1 MGLGAGAGGP
11 SFALLIRVDFSQA
24 ASLARSSSCACVVA
38 EGLFA
43 ASDEKQKYWM
53 APLSHCRYRNW
64 DFHYEII
71 PLGNIVT
78 N

>member
-43 ASDEKQKYWM
+43 ASDEKAKILDGPTVELQVEETGK
-53 APLSHCRYRNW
+53 L
-64 DFHYEII
+64 FH
-71 PLGNIVT
+71 
-78 N
+78 